1 MRLREADCRR
11 GRTRF
16 EGGRYRRDGSPATES
31 VRSTRRGDTT
41 MRMSDDPALRDYDDY
56 YIGSILRGEGTAF
69 FLDQGIL
76 FAAYDALGH
85 DALDEEV
92 SRTRQIDHWLGSDFD
107 GVIMFGEG
115 DAVQHAAGEE
125 SERCAHDNLNAVPQA
140 ASVASK
146 AAA

>member
-41 MRMSDDPALRDYDDY
+41 MRMSDNPALRDYDDY

-69 FLDQGIL
+69 LLDQGIL
-76 FAAYDALGH
+76 FAGTTLSMKKLRVRAKSTIGWALIST
-85 DALDEEV
+85 E
-92 SRTRQIDHWLGSDFD
+92 
-107 GVIMFGEG
+107 
-115 DAVQHAAGEE
+115 
-125 SERCAHDNLNAVPQA
+125 
-140 ASVASK
+140 
-146 AAA
+146 

>member
-1 MRLREADCRR
+1 
-11 GRTRF
+11 
-16 EGGRYRRDGSPATES
+16 
-31 VRSTRRGDTT
+31 
-41 MRMSDDPALRDYDDY
+41 MRMSDDPALRDYDDC

-69 FLDQGIL
+69 LVDQGIL

-92 SRTRQIDHWLGSDFD
+92 SRTSKIDHWLGSDFD

-115 DAVQHAAGEE
+115 DAMQHAAGEE
-125 SERCAHDNLNAVPQA
+125 SERCAYDNLNAVPHA

>member
-31 VRSTRRGDTT
+31 VRTTRRGDMT

-69 FLDQGIL
+69 LLDQGNL

-85 DALDEEV
+85 DILEKAI
-92 SRTRQIDHWLGSDFD
+92 SRTRQIDHWLASNFD
-107 GVIMFGEG
+107 GAIIFDEG

-125 SERCAHDNLNAVPQA
+125 SECRAHDNLKAVPQT